1 MKSVLIKPEIP
12 DGVKKELDFLPGIVS
27 KLLFYRGIS
36 KKDEAEAFL
45 NPEYKT
51 HDPFLMKDMNKAT
64 KRIIDAVKSNEK
76 IFIFSDYD
84 ADGIP
89 GAVVLSDFL
98 RKINFLNFDVYIP
111 NRDEEGFG
119 MNNVAVSQMISKGA
133 KLIITIDCGTNDFE
147 EVLLANSLGCDVI
160 ITDHHVVGDGLP
172 KAFAIL
178 NPKQKDCS
186 YPEKMLC
193 GAGVAFKLVEGL
205 IKTGVWEINNGW
217 EKWLLD
223 MVGLATLSDMVP
235 LLGENR
241 TFAKYGLAVLR
252 KSRRPGL
259 NALLN
264 LCRIKKFSLNEEDI
278 TFSITPRINAASRM
292 GEPMDAFL
300 LLSTEDESEA
310 IKLASKLDGLNKKRK
325 LIVAQMLKEMR
336 GVIKERDLDKQNV
349 IAFGN
354 PTWKPSLVGLVAG
367 NIADEFG
374 RPVFIWGRDGNGTY
388 KGSCRGKGN
397 VGVLEIMNLTKGFFS
412 EFGGHDMAGGFS
424 IPQENIHKFSE
435 SLLDAFA
442 DLKVVNEDVEK
453 VADLS
458 LYIED
463 VDDLMF
469 ESIKKLAPFGE
480 GNPKPVFL
488 VKGGKTD
495 AVKAFGKE
503 KNHLELIF
511 SKTENKKLSAIAF
524 FKKIDSWGRELV
536 VGESID
542 LLATL
547 EESGFKNIPELR
559 LRIVD
564 IV

>member
-1 MKSVLIKPEIP
+1 
-12 DGVKKELDFLPGIVS
+12 
-27 KLLFYRGIS
+27 
-36 KKDEAEAFL
+36 
-45 NPEYKT
+45 
-51 HDPFLMKDMNKAT
+51 MNT
-64 KRIIDAVKSNEK
+64 
-76 IFIFSDYD
+76 
-84 ADGIP
+84 
-89 GAVVLSDFL
+89 
-98 RKINFLNFDVYIP
+98 
-111 NRDEEGFG
+111 
-119 MNNVAVSQMISKGA
+119 VAVSQMVSKGA
-133 KLIITIDCGTNDFE
+133 KLIITVDCGTNDFE

-160 ITDHHVVGDGLP
+160 ITDHHVVGDDLP
-172 KAFAIL
+172 KAFAVL

-205 IKTGVWEINNGW
+205 IKTGVWEVNNGW

-264 LCRIKKFSLNEEDI
+264 LCRVKKFSLNEEDI

-435 SLLDAFA
+435 SLLGAFA

-511 SKTENKKLSAIAF
+511 TKSESKKLSAIAF
-524 FKKIDSWGRELV
+524 FKKIDSWGEMLE
-536 VGESID
+536 VGQSVD
-542 LLATL
+542 MLATL
-547 EESGFKNIPELR
+547 EESAFKNIPELR